1 MPMSRA
7 RVVEGILSDQPG
19 DPEPVQLR
27 LYIISDRHEHE
38 MNALLLQDAVAGA
51 QGGSGREAHVFDD
64 FFIRYGRRIFAVDP

>member
-1 MPMSRA
+1 
-7 RVVEGILSDQPG
+7 
-19 DPEPVQLR
+19 
-27 LYIISDRHEHE
+27 